1 MYIYASM
8 RVFLTTSGLGTRLEG
23 LTKGT
28 NKALVRVGDRYAI
41 CRIIEKFPA
50 DTEFVITLGYYGNHV
65 RDFLEL
71 AYPLHRF
78 IFVNVDPFEGPGSS
92 QAYSM
97 LTAAE
102 HLREP
107 FLYHCCDTL
116 LPTAYSLP
124 PLDRNG
130 ITLFVSPHEDYTTYS
145 GITVRDGQIQR
156 FNKKRE
162 AIHDYAY
169 IGISYIHDTTAF
181 WSALRKAVDAAPFD
195 SSLGDTTAYTALL
208 NQDVPVTYRVVPS
221 FYDTGNL
228 ESYKAVCKAFPAKHI
243 VLEKPNE
250 SLCFLEDRVIKFIQ
264 SAKTNQLRVERGK
277 LLETVGGPRLLGHK
291 MNFLSMELVR
301 GDVLAECREFGEVR
315 RLLDWAFAN
324 LWSVEKTSEDFR
336 RCCWRFYH
344 DKTFARI
351 DEYFKKT
358 AEDPTWIN
366 GVHVGSIEVVMSR
379 VPFLELCTDTFSM
392 FHGDFILDN
401 IMRRPSGEFVL
412 LDWRDSFDTQVEW
425 GDRQYDLAKLR
436 HNLVFQHSN
445 IAAGMYSVR
454 REEGHVFVDID
465 CKYLLTRQLEE
476 LDDWVAERG
485 WNVGNIRILQAL
497 IWINMAPLYEAPLS
511 NFLFAFGKWN
521 LWLALR
527 K

>member
-1 MYIYASM
+1 M

-41 CRIIEKFPA
+41 CRIIEKFPN

-71 AYPLHRF
+71 AYPDRQF
-78 IFVNVDPFEGPGSS
+78 IFVEVDRYEGPGSS

-97 LTAAE
+97 LAAAS
-102 HLREP
+102 HLTQP

-116 LPTAYSLP
+116 LPTDQLIQIP
-124 PLDRNG
+124 ETGCG

-145 GITVRDGQIQR
+145 GITVRDRRIVR

-162 AIHDYAY
+162 AIHDFAY
-169 IGISYIHDTTAF
+169 IGISYIHDPTSF
-181 WSALRKAVDAAPFD
+181 WNALRQAVDSDPMN

-208 NQDVPVTYRVVPS
+208 GQGCPMDYKIIPN

-228 ESYKAVCKAFPAKHI
+228 ESYRAACTAFPAKHI

-250 SLCFLEDRVIKFIQ
+250 SLCFLHDRVIKFIQ
-264 SAKTNQLRVERGK
+264 SAKTNALRTKRGQ
-277 LLETVGGPRLLGHK
+277 LLELVGGPKLLGSRD
-291 MNFLSMELVR
+291 NFLAMELVE
-301 GDVLAECREFGEVR
+301 GEVLAECREYGEVR
-315 RLLDWAFAN
+315 RLLDWAYDN
-324 LWSVEKTSEDFR
+324 LWCLEKTSDDFFA
-336 RCCWRFYH
+336 CCWRFYH
-344 DKTFARI
+344 DKTMARI

-358 AEDPTWIN
+358 AEDPTRIN
-366 GVHVGSIEVVMSR
+366 GIHVGTIGELMAR
-379 VPFLELCTDTFSM
+379 VPFAELCTNRFSL

-401 IMRRPSGEFVL
+401 IMRRPNGEFVL
-412 LDWRDSFDTQVEW
+412 LDWRDSFDGSTEW

-445 IAAGMYSVR
+445 IAAGMFSIR
-454 REEGHVFVDID
+454 RDGEDVFVDLN

-476 LDDWVAERG
+476 LDMWIMKRG
-485 WNVGNIRILQAL
+485 WSVGNIRILQAL
-497 IWINMAPLYEAPLS
+497 IWINMAPLYDAPLS

-521 LWLALR
+521 LWLALDAFSS
-527 K
+527 